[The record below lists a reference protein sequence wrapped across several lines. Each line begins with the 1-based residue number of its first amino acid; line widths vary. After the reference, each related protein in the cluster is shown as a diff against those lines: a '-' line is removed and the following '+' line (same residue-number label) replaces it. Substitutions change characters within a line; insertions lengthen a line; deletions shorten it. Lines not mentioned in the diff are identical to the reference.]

1 MGGKPQKF
9 PLSRDPTPWA
19 TMVRSVPSRKWSSSR
34 CRTWLLQTTAAYRL
48 GAVDVAGQAD
58 DEVVGDGVHQVPEAG
73 VAIQHII
80 QRG

>member
-1 MGGKPQKF
+1 
-9 PLSRDPTPWA
+9 
-19 TMVRSVPSRKWSSSR
+19 MVRSVPSRKRSSSHG
-34 CRTWLLQTTAAYRL
+34 RTWLLQTAIAYRL

-58 DEVVGDGVHQVPEAG
+58 DEVVCDGVHQVPEAG